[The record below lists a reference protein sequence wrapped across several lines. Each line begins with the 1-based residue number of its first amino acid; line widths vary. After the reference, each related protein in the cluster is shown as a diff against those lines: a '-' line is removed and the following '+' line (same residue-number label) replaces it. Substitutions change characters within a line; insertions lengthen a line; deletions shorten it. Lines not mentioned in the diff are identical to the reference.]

1 MSNSIDRS
9 IRESSSWHKYQKR
22 MKHADARKRITK
34 KALLYSPL
42 LPLLA
47 IAVFGIIAAVGGTT
61 SWIASS
67 FSDSAG
73 RDSSDTVQQTDTQFL
88 TKKEIQGILDTR
100 NLVNLEKKG
109 LSITT
114 EGRTYHVDTSLQIPL
129 QKYLLKIMDR
139 SNAIY
144 IGIVVME
151 PTTGKVLAMAGYDK
165 EDRENDPCIDNKFP
179 AASIF
184 KIVTAAAGI
193 EKFGFSANSTFT
205 FNGGKY
211 TLYKYQLKDRNNRYT
226 NHISFRDSFA
236 QSVNP
241 VFGKIGA
248 NYLGK
253 RYLEEYADAFG
264 FNQPIDFEIPLPPSR
279 VSISDEA
286 YQWAEIA
293 CGFNRD
299 TVMSPLHGALMS
311 AAIVNGGGFVEPTIV
326 EKIIDGEGKICYWS
340 EPKTIGYAVTPQVSK
355 VIQQLMMRTVKSGTS
370 RKAFRGSRKDR
381 VLSKLDIGGKTG
393 SIMSRKKEHVR
404 YDWFVGFAEEKN
416 GEEKLVV
423 SVLVA
428 HEKYIGKRAGYYARK
443 AFSRY
448 FRDYFTTKSTAVHTE
463 SRSEKKIK
471 KKV

>member
-1 MSNSIDRS
+1 M
-9 IRESSSWHKYQKR
+9 
-22 MKHADARKRITK
+22 TK
-34 KALLYSPL
+34 KALQYSPFL
-42 LPLLA
+42 LLLA
-47 IAVFGIIAAVGGTT
+47 ILVFGMIAGLGGT
-61 SWIASS
+61 
-67 FSDSAG
+67 AG
-73 RDSSDTVQQTDTQFL
+73 RLVTFFSKPSSYDYPDAAQNIKETFL

-100 NLVNLEKKG
+100 NLANLENKG
-109 LSITT
+109 LSVTS
-114 EGRTYHVDTSLQIPL
+114 EGRTYHVDTTLQMPL
-129 QKYLLKIMDR
+129 QKYLLKIMDH

-151 PTTGKVLAMAGYDK
+151 PTTGRVLAMAGFDK
-165 EDRENDPCIDNKFP
+165 EDQSRNSCIDNKFP

-193 EKFGFSANSTFT
+193 EKCGFSASSTFT

-253 RYLEEYADAFG
+253 RYLQEYADAFG
-264 FNQPIDFEIPLPPSR
+264 FNQSIDFEIPLPPSR
-279 VSISDEA
+279 VSISDET

-293 CGFNRD
+293 SGFNRD

-311 AAIVNGGGFVEPTIV
+311 AAIVNGGGLLEPTIV
-326 EKIIDGEGKICYWS
+326 EKIIDDQGKIRYWS
-340 EPKTIGYAVTPQVSK
+340 EPKMIGYAVTPKVSK
-355 VIQQLMMRTVKSGTS
+355 LIHELMMRTVKSGTS
-370 RKAFRGSRKDR
+370 RKVFRGSRKDR

-393 SIMSRKKEHVR
+393 SIMSRKKDHVR

-423 SVLVA
+423 SVMVA
-428 HEKYIGKRAGYYARK
+428 HEKYIGKRAGYYARM

-448 FRDYFTTKSTAVHTE
+448 FNDYFTTKNAAIHT
-463 SRSEKKIK
+463 KKQSVK
-471 KKV
+471 KTKKQV